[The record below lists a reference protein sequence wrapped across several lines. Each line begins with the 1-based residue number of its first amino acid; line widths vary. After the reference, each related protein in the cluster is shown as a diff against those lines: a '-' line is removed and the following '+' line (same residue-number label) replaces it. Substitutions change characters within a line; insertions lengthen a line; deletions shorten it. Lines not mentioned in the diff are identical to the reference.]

1 MKRAKI
7 VWRYVIFG
15 IILHIKRNVYFSL
28 FPASFQYILYVSL
41 PQIQLIMA
49 TTTAYIRVSTDKQ
62 TLENQRDEITRFIKK
77 KGITVDRWVEEVVSG
92 KVKQSDRKLGYT
104 LKRLKKGDTLIVS
117 ELSRLS
123 RTLLDIMFIMRSLLE
138 RGVTLYSVKENFCLA
153 DNINSKVILFAFGL
167 AAEIERDLISARTKE
182 ALATKKAQGV
192 VLGRKAGDCPKM
204 KILMENREEIL
215 CKYSGGARITRLSKQ
230 YGVSTGTMSK
240 FLDKAKSVC

>member
-1 MKRAKI
+1 
-7 VWRYVIFG
+7 
-15 IILHIKRNVYFSL
+15 
-28 FPASFQYILYVSL
+28 
-41 PQIQLIMA
+41 MA
-49 TTTAYIRVSTDKQ
+49 TTTAYLRVSTDRQ
-62 TLENQRDEITRFIKK
+62 TLENQRSEITRFVNKNE
-77 KGITVDRWVEEVVSG
+77 ITVDRWVEEIVSG
-92 KVKQSDRKLGYT
+92 KVKDSERKLGHI

-182 ALATKKAQGV
+182 ALATRKAQGV
-192 VLGRKAGDCPKM
+192 VLGRRAGDCPKM
-204 KILMENREEIL
+204 QMLLANKEEIL
-215 CKYSGGARITRLSKQ
+215 SKYYNGARITRLSEQ

-240 FLDKAKSVC
+240 FLNITKNQS